1 MKEAKQQKASIEAYS
16 YALDLEVWI
25 KLLGSDFELRFAHV
39 IASAVERIVQTF
51 AAELDPQLA
60 AIKLGVT
67 GQAKEGTLRLRP
79 LINSEVLSKGATA
92 SLIATALWSSV
103 VGLKACV
110 EMDVNTLGGYK
121 PLLAGLLKREYLEIE
136 KHLRMR
142 QAVVVECVIKESW
155 EYTQGSR
162 KRIRSDEWRIESGQI
177 RRPDDKQPVSAEP
190 QPLVATSQIPLH
202 WPFRPLSFFGPG
214 DPFMPWWE
222 RRERLVGRESEQNR
236 GENKQA

>member
-1 MKEAKQQKASIEAYS
+1 MKEANRQKVLIESYS

-25 KLLGSDFELRFAHV
+25 KLLGSDFELRFAYV
-39 IASAVERIVQTF
+39 IASALERVVQTF

-67 GQAKEGTLRLRP
+67 GEARGSTLRLRP
-79 LINSEVLSKGATA
+79 LINGEALSKGTTA

-121 PLLAGLLKREYLEIE
+121 PLLGGLLKREYLEIE
-136 KHLRMR
+136 KHLRMG
-142 QAVVVECVIKESW
+142 QAVVVGCVIKESW
-155 EYTQGSR
+155 EYTQGGR
-162 KRIRSDEWRIESGQI
+162 KRIRSDEWRVESGPI

-190 QPLVATSQIPLH
+190 QPLLATSQIPLH

-214 DPFMPWWE
+214 DPFTPWWE
-222 RRERLVGRESEQNR
+222 RRERIAGEGPEQK
-236 GENKQA
+236 GGGNKQT